1 MKDAV
6 NTTMLIADGGYR
18 APAWKEEH
26 NTSHRK
32 ARARVEH
39 AFARMT
45 TWIILRD
52 CTDVGYSPPQGHR
65 RRLHHHHHG
74 RR

>member
-39 AFARMT
+39 AFARSQEGSRHSAT
-45 TWIILRD
+45 PCAR
-52 CTDVGYSPPQGHR
+52 HER
-65 RRLHHHHHG
+65 
-74 RR
+74 